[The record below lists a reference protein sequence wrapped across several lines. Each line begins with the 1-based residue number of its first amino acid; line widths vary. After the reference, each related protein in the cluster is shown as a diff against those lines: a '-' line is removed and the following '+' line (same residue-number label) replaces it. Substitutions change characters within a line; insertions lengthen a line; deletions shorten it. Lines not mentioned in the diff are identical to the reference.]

1 MMTIDLTVPPAAL
14 AVALVA
20 AIGTITSPIT
30 SLDEN
35 TNRQTWLGRDSQ
47 NPGISKIGLRE
58 EVKNVPFSSN
68 LLLSLD
74 SITTPV
80 GKYFKIQI
88 KWFEDRPPPF
98 FYTIAIATVVLEVWA
113 LQGNQIKMQKVRS
126 WSRGMLC
133 VQVSIAV
140 VLWSSPPC
148 NRARPL
154 RPRSRP
160 CHHTWERGVT
170 LLCWFLRCFCL
181 IFVVLFAC
189 LIPEGQESENRV
201 KMDKRPGCLR
211 KTTRSSTGTRELV
224 RTAGCKQWSWWRRL
238 VFSTRAVKL
247 VSSIVTIW
255 SSVTPKNRTKMMIR
269 DVHHHQDST
278 LWEPRYKPPPHIAIG
293 RQRTR
298 LHRSWSG

>member
-1 MMTIDLTVPPAAL
+1 MTDHIFDNEANNNSNGVTQI
-14 AVALVA
+14 VAD
-20 AIGTITSPIT
+20 I
-30 SLDEN
+30 
-35 TNRQTWLGRDSQ
+35 
-47 NPGISKIGLRE
+47 
-58 EVKNVPFSSN
+58 
-68 LLLSLD
+68 
-74 SITTPV
+74 
-80 GKYFKIQI
+80 
-88 KWFEDRPPPF
+88 DRPPPF
-98 FYTIAIATVVLEVWA
+98 FNAIAIATVVLEVWA

-140 VLWSSPPC
+140 ALWSSPPC

-255 SSVTPKNRTKMMIR
+255 SSVTPKNRTKMMIK

-278 LWEPRYKPPPHIAIG
+278 LWEPRYKPPPLTLPLAGSAHGCTDHDQDNCDHLLVTITIRICWRFWRG
-293 RQRTR
+293 LSRSLRWLSWFPNYWYLNFC
-298 LHRSWSG
+298 LHMQVYPVTFTLSKRNSTPHKKI